1 MAPES
6 HPVPIIY
13 PITSGTIIS
22 VMVTENSSVRHYL
35 LSPESLSNQAR
46 ECGRAGIE
54 HLVNISRDRETPLE
68 VPVPILIGRG
78 PLGEPLFP
86 EPFKGSLAH
95 TRGNDRIGV
104 CALVSIESNV
114 TSVGIDIE
122 FIEREITSKLIAR
135 ITSEKE
141 FAAYTDWRDDVS
153 LPHYWRSGLAIFC
166 AKEAAIKT
174 LSPLSNLSLTLRA
187 TELTYDPANNSF
199 FSDSLSGYLC
209 LHQQALIAYSSVS
222 T

>member
-6 HPVPIIY
+6 HPIPIIY
-13 PITSGTIIS
+13 PITPGTIIS
-22 VMVTENSSVRHYL
+22 VMVTENSSVQNHL

-46 ECGRAGIE
+46 ECARAGIE
-54 HLVNISRDRETPLE
+54 HLVNISRDSETLLE
-68 VPVPILIGRG
+68 APIPISIGRG

-86 EPFKGSLAH
+86 APFKGSLAH
-95 TRGNDRIGV
+95 TRGNARTGV
-104 CALVSIESNV
+104 CALVSTESHIV
-114 TSVGIDIE
+114 SVGVDIE
-122 FIEREITSKLIAR
+122 FIERDITPRLIAR
-135 ITSEKE
+135 ISSEKE
-141 FAAYTDWRDDVS
+141 FGAYTDWRNNVS

-166 AKEAAIKT
+166 AKEAAIKA

-187 TELTYDPANNSF
+187 TELTYDPATNSF